1 MNDTRRP
8 SQHYR
13 TDQPDRITLTGLT
26 VFAHHG
32 VFEHE
37 RVHGQEFIVDLVVEF
52 DMRAAAV
59 SDDVAD
65 TVDYGALALT
75 VAAEVRRDPVNL
87 LETVAER
94 VASAILAD
102 ARIDAVEVTI
112 HKPQA
117 PIETAF
123 ADVSVTIRRTAGNA
137 GVAGDAGAAGD
148 AR

>member
-1 MNDTRRP
+1 MSQTRGIARP
-8 SQHYR
+8 DRH
-13 TDQPDRITLTGLT
+13 DQPDRITLTGLA
-26 VFAHHG
+26 VYAHHG

-52 DMRAAAV
+52 DMRAAAI

-75 VAAEVRRDPVNL
+75 VASEVRRDPVNL

-94 VASAILAD
+94 VASAILTD
-102 ARIDAVEVTI
+102 PRIDAVEVTI

-137 GVAGDAGAAGD
+137 GAAGATGD

>member
-1 MNDTRRP
+1 
-8 SQHYR
+8 
-13 TDQPDRITLTGLT
+13 
-26 VFAHHG
+26 
-32 VFEHE
+32 
-37 RVHGQEFIVDLVVEF
+37 
-52 DMRAAAV
+52 
-59 SDDVAD
+59 
-65 TVDYGALALT
+65 

-102 ARIDAVEVTI
+102 PRIDAVEVTI

-123 ADVSVTIRRTAGNA
+123 ADVSVTIRRTAGNT
-137 GVAGDAGAAGD
+137 GNAGDAGIVGD

>member
-1 MNDTRRP
+1 M
-8 SQHYR
+8 SQNPHPNQPGY
-13 TDQPDRITLTGLT
+13 PDRITLTGLV

-52 DMRAAAV
+52 DMRAAAI

-102 ARIDAVEVTI
+102 PRIDAVEVTI

-123 ADVSVTIRRTAGNA
+123 ADVSVTIRRTAGNT
-137 GVAGDAGAAGD
+137 GNAGDAGIVGD

>member
-1 MNDTRRP
+1 MT
-8 SQHYR
+8 
-13 TDQPDRITLTGLT
+13 PDRIELTGLA

-37 RVHGQEFIVDLVVEF
+37 RVHGQEFIVDLIVEF
-52 DMRAAAV
+52 DMRAAAA

-65 TVDYGALALT
+65 TVDYGALALL
-75 VAAEVRRDPVNL
+75 VAEQVRRDPVNL

-94 VASAILAD
+94 VASAVLND
-102 ARIDAVEVTI
+102 QRIDAVEVTI

-123 ADVSVTIRRTAGNA
+123 ADVSVSIRRAR
-137 GVAGDAGAAGD
+137 VA
-148 AR
+148 R

>member
-1 MNDTRRP
+1 MT
-8 SQHYR
+8 
-13 TDQPDRITLTGLT
+13 PDRIELTGLA

-37 RVHGQEFIVDLVVEF
+37 RVHGQEFIVDLIVEF
-52 DMRAAAV
+52 DMRVAAA

-65 TVDYGALALT
+65 TVDYGALALL
-75 VAAEVRRDPVNL
+75 VAEQVRRDPVNL

-94 VASAILAD
+94 VASAVLND
-102 ARIDAVEVTI
+102 QRIDAVAVTI

-123 ADVSVTIRRTAGNA
+123 ADVSVSIRRAR
-137 GVAGDAGAAGD
+137 VA
-148 AR
+148 R

>member
-1 MNDTRRP
+1 MSKTRHPDGYDR
-8 SQHYR
+8 SDR
-13 TDQPDRITLTGLT
+13 TGHPDRIELTGLA

-52 DMRAAAV
+52 DTRAASAT
-59 SDDVAD
+59 DDVAN

-94 VASAILAD
+94 VASTILTD
-102 ARIDAVEVTI
+102 TRIDAVEVTI

-123 ADVSVTIRRTAGNA
+123 ADVSVTIRRTAG
-137 GVAGDAGAAGD
+137 DT
-148 AR
+148 R

>member
-8 SQHYR
+8 IQPER
-13 TDQPDRITLTGLT
+13 TDQTDRITLTGLT

-137 GVAGDAGAAGD
+137 GVAGDT
-148 AR
+148 R

>member
-1 MNDTRRP
+1 MNETRGIDRSHRP
-8 SQHYR
+8 AR
-13 TDQPDRITLTGLT
+13 PDRITLTGLT

-52 DMRAAAV
+52 DMRAAAG

-94 VASAILAD
+94 VASAILTD
-102 ARIDAVEVTI
+102 PRIDAVEVTI

-117 PIETAF
+117 PIETEF
-123 ADVSVTIRRTAGNA
+123 ADVSVTIRRTAEN
-137 GVAGDAGAAGD
+137 AGDAGDAGD

>member
-1 MNDTRRP
+1 MNETRGIDR
-8 SQHYR
+8 SHR
-13 TDQPDRITLTGLT
+13 STRPDRITLTGLT

-94 VASAILAD
+94 VASAILTD

-123 ADVSVTIRRTAGNA
+123 ADVSVTIRRTAENAGNAGNA
-137 GVAGDAGAAGD
+137 GVA
-148 AR
+148 R